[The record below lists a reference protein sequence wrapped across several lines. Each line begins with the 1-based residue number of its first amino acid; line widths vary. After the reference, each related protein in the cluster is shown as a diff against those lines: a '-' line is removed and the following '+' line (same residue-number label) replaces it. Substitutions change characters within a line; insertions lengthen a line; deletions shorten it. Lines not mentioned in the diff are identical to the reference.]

1 MASPRPS
8 KKLELVSIIVPVLNE
23 ELGLSAFW
31 MRLESVLKPIKEYKF
46 EVLFIDDG
54 SSDNSLGVLREIAA
68 LSKGINVRIISLSRN
83 FGHQAALVCGLEKS
97 SGAAVL
103 TIDAD
108 LQDPPELI
116 PLMLNEWREG
126 SDIVLAQR
134 QSRDG
139 ETLFKKISAS
149 WFYRFLSSIS
159 EYKIPEDVADFRLM
173 SRRSVAALLELED
186 YEPYLRG
193 MVSFI
198 GFRQTIVHYDREAR
212 LAGSSSYKMTDMF
225 KLARNGIVGFSG
237 KPLKFATFLGSLVL
251 FLTFLYSGYIVISK
265 IMNPASAL
273 PGYTSLMVVLLVSF
287 GVQMLTLGIIGNYLY
302 RTLSQ
307 TRNRPRYIIAEE

>member
-1 MASPRPS
+1 MVIPRSS
-8 KKLELVSIIVPVLNE
+8 KENELVSIVVPVLNE
-23 ELGLSAFW
+23 ELGLKTFW
-31 MRLESVLKPIKEYKF
+31 MRLESVLKSEKEYKF

-54 SSDNSLGVLREIAA
+54 SSDNSLNALREIAS
-68 LSKGINVRIISLSRN
+68 LSNGIKVRVISLSRN

-97 SGAAVL
+97 NGAAVL

-116 PLMLNEWREG
+116 PTLLNEWARG

-134 QSRDG
+134 RIRDG

-149 WFYRFLSSIS
+149 WFYRFLSRIS
-159 EYKIPEDVADFRLM
+159 EYQIPEDVADFRLM
-173 SRRSVAALLELED
+173 SRRSVAALLKLED

-198 GFRQTIVHYDREAR
+198 GFPQTIVQYDRDAR
-212 LAGSSSYKMTDMF
+212 YAGTSSYKMTDMF
-225 KLARNGIVGFSG
+225 RLARNGIVGFSG
-237 KPLKFATFLGSLVL
+237 KPLKFATFLGSFVL
-251 FLTFLYSGYIVISK
+251 LITLLYSGYIVISK
-265 IMNPASAL
+265 IVNPASAL